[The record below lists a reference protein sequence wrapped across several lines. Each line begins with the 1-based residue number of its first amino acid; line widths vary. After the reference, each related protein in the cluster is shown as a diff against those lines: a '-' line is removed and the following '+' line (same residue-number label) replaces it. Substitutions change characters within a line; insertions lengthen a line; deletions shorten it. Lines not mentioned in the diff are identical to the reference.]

1 MCVPVIGMDLSI
13 IAQTNVPKFELGA
26 GLAGFVYQ
34 GDLTPNSL
42 GSFRTTRPGF
52 VLSAAKLLDAS
63 FAIRV
68 NAAFGG
74 LRGDETRF
82 DNPEYRK
89 FRAFKFSTPVIELA
103 GHLVWN
109 LLGKQYAPKGFAPY
123 LFGGIGLSYFK
134 IRRDASEL
142 DLSYFGETSE
152 IPALLA
158 EDQAH
163 AVPKFRMVIPAGLGV
178 RYHMSQRLALNI
190 ESAYRIPFTDYLD
203 GFSRSANPSQSDHY
217 HSVIIGGIYRIGS
230 KNTLACPVIKY

>member
-1 MCVPVIGMDLSI
+1 MGLHFSV
-13 IAQTNVPKFELGA
+13 IAQTNTPKFEIGA

-42 GSFRTTRPGF
+42 GSFRTIRPGL

-74 LRGDETRF
+74 LKGDETRY

-89 FRAFKFSTPVIELA
+89 LRAFKFRTPVIELS

-109 LLGKQYAPKGFAPY
+109 PFGKQYAPKGFAPY
-123 LFGGIGLSYFK
+123 LFGGIGLSYFN

-158 EDQAH
+158 EDEARTL
-163 AVPKFRMVIPAGLGV
+163 PKLRMVIPAGLGV
-178 RYHMSQRLALNI
+178 RYHLSSKLALNI

-217 HSVIIGGIYRIGS
+217 HSVMIGGIYRIGN